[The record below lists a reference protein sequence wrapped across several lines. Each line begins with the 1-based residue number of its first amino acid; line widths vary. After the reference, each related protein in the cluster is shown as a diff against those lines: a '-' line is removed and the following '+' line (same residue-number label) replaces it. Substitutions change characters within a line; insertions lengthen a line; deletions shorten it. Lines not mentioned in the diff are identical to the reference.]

1 MLFNNFKPFLMHVI
15 WPPFKPS
22 VLRTSSE
29 ESFSISGVSSWYEAG
44 ACALKQSITTSRGSL
59 YPLGI
64 TPILLIL
71 LPRDIKKGYAT
82 GFRQLKEECLHSLK
96 KELKQGQVKEK

>member
-1 MLFNNFKPFLMHVI
+1 MNECTVHGYSIIIFILKSDYSLCVDL
-15 WPPFKPS
+15 
-22 VLRTSSE
+22 VLR
-29 ESFSISGVSSWYEAG
+29 YEAG
-44 ACALKQSITTSRGSL
+44 ACALKQSITTSRGLL

>member
-1 MLFNNFKPFLMHVI
+1 MYSTWLEHYYSLYVDL
-15 WPPFKPS
+15 
-22 VLRTSSE
+22 VL
-29 ESFSISGVSSWYEAG
+29 WYEAG
-44 ACALKQSITTSRGSL
+44 ACALKQSITTSRGLL

-71 LPRDIKKGYAT
+71 LPRDIKIRAIIT